1 MFYLPHY
8 LWKTYENR
16 RLAKMTNNLRGR
28 TLNLDQRRDQCETL
42 VKYVKETFH
51 QNQTYAVVYFVCDV
65 LNFINVVGQMYFIN
79 VFLGGVFLTYGTD
92 VLSWADSDPE
102 SRTDPLIEVF
112 PRLTKCTFHKYGH
125 SGTIGKTL
133 LHFKQLY
140 TLRSY
145 QDFFNANS
153 DTSSMEMVV
162 LSYFKIPTFS
172 RNFLIFY
179 L

>member
-133 LHFKQLY
+133 LHFKTVSTTQLSRFFLTP
-140 TLRSY
+140 TLIR
-145 QDFFNANS
+145 
-153 DTSSMEMVV
+153 V
-162 LSYFKIPTFS
+162 LWKWLF
-172 RNFLIFY
+172 
-179 L
+179 